1 MYFQTEATQMPKRSR
16 KADREKGLRLQP
28 TYPETGKRKSSDIVV
43 PPGDQASKHFKQ
55 AVLKQVFKT
64 GLAKRIIKK

>member
-1 MYFQTEATQMPKRSR
+1 MYFQTEDTQMPKRSR

-28 TYPETGKRKSSDIVV
+28 TYPGETGKRKSSDIVV

-55 AVLKQVFKT
+55 EVLKQVFKS
-64 GLAKRIIKK
+64 GLAKKIKK